1 MILVTG
7 ATGKTARR
15 VALGLHEQGH
25 AVRALSRDAARARHA
40 LGTGVEI
47 VEGEWDDG
55 TLDRAMA
62 GVDRVFLAVGTA
74 PDQDLLEKQ
83 VIDAA
88 SRSGSRPHIVKLS
101 TYGAERPADSL
112 PPYQVAAWHRAA
124 EAHLAASGLPSTVL
138 RPNAYMDNL
147 LASAGSVAE
156 QDTLYSSTGDGR
168 VSMVD
173 TRDVADVALAV
184 LTGDGH
190 VGKGYQVT
198 GGQAVGFPMI
208 ATTLSEVLGRTIA
221 LVPVDEATVEGALA
235 GMGVPEPLV
244 PVFIEGNRLIAGS
257 PGGLR
262 RPPRR
267 GLQPWA
273 AVATAQP
280 GRRSGATT
288 STRSSSPRK
297 SSGFSVHT
305 RAA

>member
-1 MILVTG
+1 
-7 ATGKTARR
+7 
-15 VALGLHEQGH
+15 
-25 AVRALSRDAARARHA
+25 
-40 LGTGVEI
+40 
-47 VEGEWDDG
+47 
-55 TLDRAMA
+55 MA
-62 GVDRVFLAVGTA
+62 GIDRVFLAVGIT

-101 TYGAERPADSL
+101 SYGAERPADSL

-147 LASAGSVAE
+147 LASSGSVAE
-156 QDTLYSSTGDGR
+156 QDALYSSTGDGR

-173 TRDVADVALAV
+173 TRDVADVVVAV

-190 VGKGYQVT
+190 VGKSYQVT
-198 GGQAVGFPMI
+198 GGRAVSFPMI

-235 GMGVPEPLV
+235 GMGVPEALV

-257 PGGLR
+257 TFDQVHDDVRQALTGRPASPEPGRLR

-267 GLQPWA
+267 GVQPWA
-273 AVATAQP
+273 AVATPQP
-280 GRRSGATT
+280 GRRTGATT

-305 RAA
+305 RAACACAVAAITRSKFRDLGFLD